1 MATLRPRK
9 RPITRNNALTSSNRV
24 GKRKKAPARVFIS
37 YAHMDEKYKKE
48 LVAMLAGL
56 ENQKIIKVWHDG
68 QISPG
73 AEWHE
78 EIKKAMKN
86 CRMALL
92 LVSQYFLA
100 SPFIRDEELPTL
112 LTRRIEAGMI
122 VIPIII
128 RPCPWSGDTLLGRLQ
143 ALPANGRPVANVT
156 NRNRRDQIWADIAEA
171 IGKRIT

>member
-1 MATLRPRK
+1 MAVMRSRK
-9 RPITRNNALTSSNRV
+9 KPIRKNTVPTNKKKV
-24 GKRKKAPARVFIS
+24 GKKKKAPVKVFIS

-48 LVAMLAGL
+48 LVTMLAGL
-56 ENQKIIKVWHDG
+56 ENQKIIEVWHDG

-73 AEWHE
+73 TEWHQ
-78 EIKKAMKN
+78 EIKNAMRT

-112 LTRRIEAGMI
+112 LRQRITGGLL

-128 RPCPWSGDTLLGRLQ
+128 RPCPWLGDPILRELQ
-143 ALPANGRPVANVT
+143 ALPANGKPIANVT
-156 NRNRRDQIWADIAEA
+156 NRNKRDQIWADIVDV
-171 IGKRIT
+171 IGARLT

>member
-1 MATLRPRK
+1 MATLRPTK
-9 RPITRNNALTSSNRV
+9 RSTRGNRV
-24 GKRKKAPARVFIS
+24 LTGRSRAGKKKKAPARVFIS
-37 YAHMDEKYKKE
+37 YAHSDEKYKRE

-56 ENQKIIKVWHDG
+56 ENQKIMKVWHDG

-73 AEWHE
+73 AEWHD

-100 SPFIRDEELPTL
+100 SPFIRDEELPSL
-112 LTRRIEAGMI
+112 LTQRIEAGMI

-128 RPCPWSGDTLLGRLQ
+128 RPCPWSGDALLGRLQ
-143 ALPANGRPVANVT
+143 ALPVNGRPVANVT